1 MFLDKIDLK
10 LGNFLI
16 NEPFCKPSPLSKI
29 RIFLEE
35 YSPLSSGQYPAC
47 TVPGP
52 GGLNVELK
60 TEPLTYSGDSGPPGH
75 MPEAMMG
82 AYTGGPEGYGAY
94 HGGYE
99 EAAARHGGAWP
110 GGVAGAGYH
119 HHHHASLA
127 QGSPT
132 QRYPYYDSRYDA
144 QHKLY

>member
-1 MFLDKIDLK
+1 M
-10 LGNFLI
+10 
-16 NEPFCKPSPLSKI
+16 SPLGLTIIPTGSTPPTPSG
-29 RIFLEE
+29 L
-35 YSPLSSGQYPAC
+35 PPPPASSGAQYPSS
-47 TVPGP
+47 VPGP

-75 MPEAMMG
+75 MPAEAMMG
-82 AYTGGPEGYGAY
+82 AYTGPEGYSAY

-127 QGSPT
+127 HSQGSPT
-132 QRYPYYDSRYDA
+132 QRYPYYDSR
-144 QHKLY
+144 